1 MIFLSFSLYL
11 FSRFLSRLLNKTQD
25 NSGQYK
31 NIANDSQ
38 TIVQWFKVQYFIYCK
53 YIINNNQN
61 TKTLLE

>member
-38 TIVQWFKVQYFIYCK
+38 TIVQ
-53 YIINNNQN
+53 
-61 TKTLLE
+61 